1 MNSRL
6 VLDSATFDSSFPHRP
21 FVMRHSL
28 AGNPLF
34 ELPRL
39 IQLSRT
45 LPPENVEYNAGN
57 VQVNQDPSQTPRTG
71 LSVEET
77 IQRIEEAHSW
87 MVLKYV
93 ELDGEYRKLLA
104 ECLDDVSPLSERITS
119 GMCNM
124 EGFIFVTSPKSITPY
139 HMDPEHNFLL
149 QIRGNKTVHMWDQ
162 EDRSILSDQQL
173 ESFYVGGIHRNM
185 PFKAEYA
192 AKETKFTIKPG
203 EGLHF
208 PITAPHWVQ
217 NEDNVSISFSV
228 TFRSEWSER
237 RARLYQMNADIRK
250 MGINPAPIGRSPW
263 KDSTKDTLFRVVRKT
278 KGILGIKHHHQQQA
292 Y

>member
-6 VLDSATFDSSFPHRP
+6 VFERATFESSFPHRP
-21 FVMRHSL
+21 FVMRHNL
-28 AGNPLF
+28 VGHPLF

-39 IQLSRT
+39 IELSKT
-45 LPPENVEYNAGN
+45 LPAENVEYNGGN
-57 VQVNQDPSQTPRTG
+57 VAVNQDPSKTPRTG
-71 LSVEET
+71 LSVEDT
-77 IQRIEEAHSW
+77 IRRIEEAHSW

-93 ELDGEYRKLLA
+93 ERDDEYRKLLL
-104 ECLDDVSPLSERITS
+104 ESLDDARVFSERITP
-119 GMCNM
+119 GMCQI
-124 EGFIFVTSPKSITPY
+124 EGFIFITSPKSVTPY

-149 QIRGNKTVHMWDQ
+149 QIRGDKTVHMWDQ

-173 ESFYVGGIHRNM
+173 EAFYVGGIHRNM
-185 PFKAEYA
+185 PYQDEFA
-192 AKETKFTIKPG
+192 AKEMKFTIRPG

-237 RARLYQMNADIRK
+237 RSRLYQMNADLRK
-250 MGINPAPIGRSPW
+250 MGINPAPVGRSPW
-263 KDSTKDTLFRVVRKT
+263 KDSTKDTLFRMVRKT
-278 KGILGIKHHHQQQA
+278 QGILGMKHHQQQS